1 MSGAWVGGG
10 SLGYANTLYEPP
22 DAFFADPQ
30 WASITDWKAELAP
43 FYDQAKRMLGVT
55 VNPLETPADRAL
67 RAVADE
73 LGVGR
78 TFRRTPVGVFFGDA
92 PGVVADPFFGGTGPE
107 RRACTLCGSCMSGC
121 RVGAKNTLVKNY
133 LHLAER
139 GGARVLPLTT
149 VTSIEPTG
157 DTWEI
162 HAQRTG
168 AGLRRGRRTI
178 TASRVVLAAGTWG
191 TQQLLHRMRADGT

>member
-67 RAVADE
+67 RAGADE
-73 LGVGR
+73 VGVGR

-92 PGVVADPFFGGTGPE
+92 PGVVADPFFGGTGPG
-107 RRACTLCGSCMSGC
+107 RRACTLCGSCMTGC

-139 GGARVLPLTT
+139 AGATVLPLTT
-149 VTSIEPTG
+149 VIDVRPLARG
-157 DTWEI
+157 GYEI
-162 HAQRTG
+162 RSRRTG
-168 AGLRRGRRTI
+168 AKLRRGERTV
-178 TASRVVLAAGTWG
+178 TADQVIFAAG
-191 TQQLLHRMRADGT
+191 A

>member
-1 MSGAWVGGG
+1 MAYDYDVLIIGSGFGGGGSALRPAGKGYRGGVLEAGRRFTDEQFARTSWRLRDYVYAPAFGCYGILRLTLLRDVLVMSGAGVGGG

-22 DAFFADPQ
+22 ESFFADPQ

-78 TFRRTPVGVFFGDA
+78 TFRRT
-92 PGVVADPFFGGTGPE
+92 
-107 RRACTLCGSCMSGC
+107 
-121 RVGAKNTLVKNY
+121 
-133 LHLAER
+133 
-139 GGARVLPLTT
+139 
-149 VTSIEPTG
+149 
-157 DTWEI
+157 
-162 HAQRTG
+162 
-168 AGLRRGRRTI
+168 
-178 TASRVVLAAGTWG
+178 
-191 TQQLLHRMRADGT
+191 